1 MRDPVFFWVTIS
13 PRASQRIF
21 AQGSNYLEVGH
32 ETKGND

>member
-1 MRDPVFFWVTIS
+1 MRDPVFFWVIIS
-13 PRASQRIF
+13 PRASHGLF